1 MGIRP
6 NASQFRVL
14 KKLIVLTHPTPA
26 ATSPTRPESAGAAS
40 SAKDTTHPGKA
51 AGESKPEAY
60 QSSPARP
67 ELPRQLVSRVDMV
80 ENFNEPRTT
89 LKSFFSTLLCR

>member
-6 NASQFRVL
+6 NASQIRVL
-14 KKLIVLTHPTPA
+14 KKLIVLTHPTLA

-40 SAKDTTHPGKA
+40 SAKGTTHPGKA

-60 QSSPARP
+60 QSPARP
-67 ELPRQLVSRVDMV
+67 ELPRQLVSRVDWLRISMSR
-80 ENFNEPRTT
+80 ER
-89 LKSFFSTLLCR
+89 R